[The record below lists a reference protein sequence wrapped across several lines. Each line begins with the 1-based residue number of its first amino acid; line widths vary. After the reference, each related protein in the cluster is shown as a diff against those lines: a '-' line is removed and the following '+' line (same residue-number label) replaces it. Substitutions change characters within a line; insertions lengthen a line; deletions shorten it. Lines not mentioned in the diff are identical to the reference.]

1 MVIADG
7 LLFAITKNEE
17 LVLAEASRAGYRE
30 LSRFPVGFD
39 LGRPQQ
45 PTLAN
50 GRLYLRGNQVVACY
64 QVAGKTP

>member
-1 MVIADG
+1 VIIADG

-17 LVLAEASRAGYRE
+17 LVMAEASRDGYKE
-30 LSRFPVGFD
+30 LGRMALGIE

-50 GRLYLRGNQVVACY
+50 GRMYIRGNREVICY
-64 QVAGKTP
+64 QLTE